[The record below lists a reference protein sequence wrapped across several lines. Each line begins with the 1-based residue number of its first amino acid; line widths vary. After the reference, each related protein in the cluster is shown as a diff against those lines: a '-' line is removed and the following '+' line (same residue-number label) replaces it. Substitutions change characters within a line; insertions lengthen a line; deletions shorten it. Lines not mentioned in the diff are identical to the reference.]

1 MADTQPI
8 ALVVDDEPLVRMDTA
23 EMVADEG
30 FEVIE
35 ARTVEDAFKY
45 LTDYPSLQLVVTDIQ
60 TPGSMTG
67 CQLAWEVAK
76 RWPHICVVV
85 ASGAGRPL
93 HEDLPPSAIFVA
105 KPISQ
110 DVIHEAIEEY
120 CNCESR

>member
-1 MADTQPI
+1 MAPNQPI
-8 ALVVDDEPLVRMDTA
+8 ALVVDDEPLIRMDTA

-35 ARTVEDAFKY
+35 ARTVDDAFKF
-45 LTDYPSLQLVVTDIQ
+45 LTDYPSLKLVVTDIE

-85 ASGAGRPL
+85 ASGDGRPSD
-93 HEDLPPSAIFVA
+93 EDLPPSAIFIA
-105 KPISQ
+105 KPVSH
-110 DVIHEAIEEY
+110 DVVHEAIEEY
-120 CNCESR
+120 CHCDPR